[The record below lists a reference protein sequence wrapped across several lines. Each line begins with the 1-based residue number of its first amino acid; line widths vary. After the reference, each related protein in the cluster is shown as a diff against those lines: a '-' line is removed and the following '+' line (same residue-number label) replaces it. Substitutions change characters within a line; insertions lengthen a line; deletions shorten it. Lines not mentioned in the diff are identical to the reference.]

1 MKVAVITGASAG
13 LGLELCRQIAVYY
26 PEIEEYWL
34 VARGREKL
42 EAVASE
48 LSRPCRIMPYDLTL
62 DESYAALA
70 AETEAQ
76 QPDVR
81 LLINNAGCGYLG
93 NVGEGE
99 LKNQTR
105 TVDLNLKGLTAVT
118 HIFIPYMNR
127 GARILNISS
136 IASFCPN
143 PRMTVYSASK
153 AYVTAFSLGIG
164 EELKPKGI
172 ISTAVCSGPMDT
184 EFIYLGGIKGN
195 SKTFDIM
202 PYCDPVKVAR
212 GSLKAAKK
220 CRSVYTPRAFYK
232 LYRVIAKL
240 LPVKLMIKFAKT

>member
-48 LSRPCRIMPYDLTL
+48 LSRPSRIMPYDLTL

-93 NVGEGE
+93 NV
-99 LKNQTR
+99 
-105 TVDLNLKGLTAVT
+105 
-118 HIFIPYMNR
+118 
-127 GARILNISS
+127 
-136 IASFCPN
+136 
-143 PRMTVYSASK
+143 
-153 AYVTAFSLGIG
+153 
-164 EELKPKGI
+164 
-172 ISTAVCSGPMDT
+172 
-184 EFIYLGGIKGN
+184 
-195 SKTFDIM
+195 
-202 PYCDPVKVAR
+202 
-212 GSLKAAKK
+212 
-220 CRSVYTPRAFYK
+220 
-232 LYRVIAKL
+232 
-240 LPVKLMIKFAKT
+240 